1 MTNNNNTMKVVLA
14 HFAIM
19 SFAVTTEAF
28 LVAPISHLS
37 AKTATTTSSFPIQ
50 QPVGSRSS
58 STSSKTT
65 ATSLYMGNGG
75 NFVERLFRVL
85 NSNLNSAVSSIEN
98 PEKISVQAVT
108 DMQSDLIKIRQAYA
122 QAVASQRRFE
132 RQKEMPDRQADDWYR
147 RANLAM
153 RSGNEGLARE
163 ALARRQLYMEQSKSL
178 QRQLETQTAATDKL
192 YTAMKALESKIQEA
206 AAKKEQ
212 LVARARTAKSTQ
224 QINDMLS
231 GLTGKTSMDA
241 FNRMEQKVQALEA
254 AAEASVEGVGIFK
267 VNDIVE
273 TEFLLLEQSSEVDD
287 ELQKLKMD
295 MKLLSGAAV
304 RTTTESSLPS
314 VSSVSFDQPIR
325 IIREES
331 VPAKQD
337 ISYSRY

>member
-1 MTNNNNTMKVVLA
+1 
-14 HFAIM
+14 
-19 SFAVTTEAF
+19 VTTDAF

-37 AKTATTTSSFPIQ
+37 AKTATTTSSLPI
-50 QPVGSRSS
+50 QPVGSQSSS
-58 STSSKTT
+58 STTT
-65 ATSLYMGNGG
+65 TTTTTSLYMGGSRNLLER
-75 NFVERLFRVL
+75 FVRVL

-98 PEKISVQAVT
+98 PEKIIVQAVT
-108 DMQSDLIKIRQAYA
+108 DMQSDLVKIRMAYSE
-122 QAVASQRRFE
+122 AVASQRRLE

-153 RSGNEGLARE
+153 RNSNEGLARE
-163 ALARRQLYMEQSKSL
+163 ALARRQLYVEQSKSL

-192 YTAMKALESKIQEA
+192 YTAMKALEAKIQEA

-254 AAEASVEGVGIFK
+254 AAEASAEVGIFK
-267 VNDIVE
+267 VNDVVE
-273 TEFLLLEQSSEVDD
+273 NEFLLLEQSSEVDD

-295 MKLLSGAAV
+295 MKLLGGATV
-304 RTTTESSLPS
+304 ESSLTS
-314 VSSVSFDQPIR
+314 FSSASFDQPIR
-325 IIREES
+325 IRES
-331 VPAKQD
+331 VPAKED
-337 ISYSRY
+337 ISYYRY